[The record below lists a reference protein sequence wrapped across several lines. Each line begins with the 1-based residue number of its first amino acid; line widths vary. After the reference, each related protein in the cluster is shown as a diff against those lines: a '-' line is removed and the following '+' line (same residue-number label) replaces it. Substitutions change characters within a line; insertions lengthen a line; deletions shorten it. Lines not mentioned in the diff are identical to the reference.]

1 MTTAQQ
7 ALVKGSTIYSAL
19 IKASSELD
27 VPANEVGYSIDNAQ
41 FYSETGS
48 KQGLDEIEITAW
60 HQPPLQAPELDAVFN
75 WLKDLFTKM
84 TIEAVVQQVI
94 TNKDAESGGRAVY
107 KVISEQGARIIGRK
121 GRTIQSIRE
130 LLEKYAA
137 EVAPGWSLRIDV
149 DGGREQQRERG
160 ESSRRDHRDGGDRRE
175 SKRRS
180 TGRDKQRLERL
191 GKKLARKV
199 INSGEALVVNGEY
212 NSFERRII
220 HLAVQSTDGV
230 DSESF
235 MEGDVKKIRI
245 LLDNANDAGIVSE
258 ESSSDS
264 SE

>member
-1 MTTAQQ
+1 MTTAAQ

-19 IKASSELD
+19 MKASNELN
-27 VPANEVGYSIDNAQ
+27 VPATEVGYSIDNAQ

-48 KQGLDEIEITAW
+48 KQGLDEIEIKAW
-60 HQPPLQAPELDAVFN
+60 HQPPLQASELDAVFD
-75 WLKDLFTKM
+75 WLKELFAKM
-84 TIEAVVQQVI
+84 GIEAVVQQVI
-94 TNKDAESGGRAVY
+94 TEKNAESGGRAVY
-107 KVISEQGARIIGRK
+107 KVISDQGARIIGRK

-137 EVAPGWSLRIDV
+137 AIAPGWSLRIDV

-160 ESSRRDHRDGGDRRE
+160 DSSRRDRRDGGDRRDG
-175 SKRRS
+175 KRRTS
-180 TGRDKQRLERL
+180 GRDKQRLERL

-235 MEGDVKKIRI
+235 MDGDVKRIRI
-245 LLDNANDAGIVSE
+245 VVDDTTAAENVSE

>member
-1 MTTAQQ
+1 MMTTAAQ

-19 IKASSELD
+19 IKASAELD
-27 VPANEVGYSIDNAQ
+27 VPATEVGYSIDNAQ
-41 FYSETGS
+41 FFSETGA

-60 HQPPLQAPELDAVFN
+60 HQPPLQAPELDVVFE

-94 TNKDAESGGRAVY
+94 IEKGAESGGRAVY

-149 DGGREQQRERG
+149 DGGREQQRERSD
-160 ESSRRDHRDGGDRRE
+160 SSRRDRDNGDRRDG
-175 SKRRS
+175 KRRTS
-180 TGRDKQRLERL
+180 GRDKQRLERL

-235 MEGDVKKIRI
+235 MDGDVKRIRI
-245 LLDNANDAGIVSE
+245 VLDAANEEVVSE
-258 ESSSDS
+258 EDSSDS